1 MYNDEFS
8 QYLVESTSNYFDR
21 YGMMYGENSIG
32 DDDEFDA
39 IVEGIIEDLLDD
51 GYNVSECIDIL
62 EDLDDEDVEELF
74 EAMLI
79 EASDAYYAS
88 AAKTSQDNAARNK
101 AARREKARA
110 ANVQMRKNRAERQKA
125 ERSASRQAKVSAV
138 KGAVKGFLRKAKSKA
153 VGAVAGAAMTAS
165 RKKADVQAAGQK
177 VKSGIL
183 SKVSRAAQKVS
194 NVAGRVAAKTAQ
206 QPTKKSVPA
215 SAGAI
220 HRGVSTST
228 PKKPTASKTSSTKAL
243 PPAKESPRMAAAKQK
258 LAKAATGSKARGT
271 RFVGPE
277 GQVASK
283 RANTDIQGAR
293 QKFAKRIGL
302 GEEFDVFDI
311 VLDYILSEEY
321 AVSYKDAYVI
331 MNELDEETIDAIL
344 EESGYII

>member
-21 YGMMYGENSIG
+21 YGMMYGENSID

-62 EDLDDEDVEELF
+62 EDLDDEDVNELF

-88 AAKTSQDNAARNK
+88 AVKASQDAAARNK
-101 AARREKARA
+101 AARMSRARER
-110 ANVQMRKNRAERQKA
+110 NVQMRKNRAERQKT

-138 KGAVKGFLRKAKSKA
+138 KGAVKGFLRRAKSQA

-165 RKKADVQAAGQK
+165 RKKADVQTAGQK
-177 VKSGIL
+177 VKSDIL
-183 SKVSRAAQKVS
+183 SRISRAAQKVS

-220 HRGVSTST
+220 HRGVSTS
-228 PKKPTASKTSSTKAL
+228 SKSSRAADAKA
-243 PPAKESPRMAAAKQK
+243 K
-258 LAKAATGSKARGT
+258 LAKAAAGSTAKGI
-271 RFVGPE
+271 RFAGPKGE
-277 GQVASK
+277 VAPK
-283 RANTDIQGAR
+283 RAHTDIQGAR

-321 AVSYKDAYVI
+321 AVSYKDAFNI